1 MGIRDDTEVAVKDA
15 CVLGLVSLKRE
26 YSQLFVLFL
35 EHGRIKGNTG
45 DVHRRVGIV
54 EGWNGPWY
62 AGVRVTRAVLEVLD
76 GPGW

>member
-1 MGIRDDTEVAVKDA
+1 MKDA

-35 EHGRIKGNTG
+35 EHGRIKDNTG

-54 EGWNGPWY
+54 EGWNGSLVRR
-62 AGVRVTRAVLEVLD
+62 VRVTRTVLEGLD
-76 GPGW
+76 GPGS